1 MPATKD
7 TSIRVKETTRYR
19 LDTLK
24 GNKTYDSFLCDVLT
38 YFETTGIMPQSLM
51 ISPVMAV
58 KEQASRVIEV
68 VRGIEKTQ
76 KVTLKAILDSIHALS
91 GQQIPASSAP
101 VNSDEYMH
109 INQVQDLLNEAEQL
123 RKENDRKAEELNRLR
138 TQVEMAGKQMPAD
151 GSPSNAAGIKKIL
164 LETVTIFDERKK
176 TATFNDDIYE
186 FDRNT
191 FDKWI
196 DRLRNDINKL

>member
-1 MPATKD
+1 
-7 TSIRVKETTRYR
+7 
-19 LDTLK
+19 
-24 GNKTYDSFLCDVLT
+24 
-38 YFETTGIMPQSLM
+38 
-51 ISPVMAV
+51 MAV
-58 KEQASRVIEV
+58 KEQANRVIEV

-91 GQQIPASSAP
+91 GQQIPASAAP

-109 INQVQDLLNEAEQL
+109 INQVQELLNEAEQL
-123 RKENDRKAEELNRLR
+123 RKENDRKSEELNQLR

-151 GSPSNAAGIKKIL
+151 GSSSNAASIKKIL

-196 DRLRNDINKL
+196 ARFRDDINKL